1 MKALRASSWCMEYA
15 PRQWAIVTPLS
26 RGATASLLSPL
37 LSGKSTQK
45 WADSGRK
52 RGKSAVLATSVI
64 RSKISLSLLAFVKM
78 VSMSNHE
85 IAVLVH

>member
-15 PRQWAIVTPLS
+15 SRQWAIATPLS
-26 RGATASLLSPL
+26 RGATAPLLSPL

-52 RGKSAVLATSVI
+52 SRNTASFTHMYSRGAYL
-64 RSKISLSLLAFVKM
+64 
-78 VSMSNHE
+78 HG
-85 IAVLVH
+85 